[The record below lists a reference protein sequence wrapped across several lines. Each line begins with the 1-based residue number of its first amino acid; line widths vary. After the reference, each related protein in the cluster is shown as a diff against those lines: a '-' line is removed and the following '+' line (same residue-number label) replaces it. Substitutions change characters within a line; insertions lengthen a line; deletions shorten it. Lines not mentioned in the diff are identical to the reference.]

1 MRLRF
6 SCAVVL
12 ALALATGS
20 LVNAQPRQGKIPRI
34 GYLNGGSPAP
44 FARSVDAWRQ
54 GLRELGYIEG
64 QTIFIE
70 YRYAE
75 GHFERLPELAAE
87 LVRLNVDVI
96 LAEGDPVI
104 AAAKQATSTI
114 PIVMTAVGDPVGR
127 GFAQSLA
134 RPGGNITGVS
144 NLAVALTGKWLELAR
159 ELVPGVQHVAI
170 VSNAL
175 NPTHPLFLA
184 EAQAP
189 AQTLGL
195 KVTSIGVKNADDYE
209 TAFAAMVRDR
219 IGAAIVLP
227 DPLSFSA
234 RTRVIEIANRMRV
247 PSVYT
252 FREQAEAG
260 GLIAYGPSLVAN
272 ERRAAAYVDRILK
285 GAKPADLPIQQPTV
299 LDLVV
304 NQKTAAALGITVPPS
319 LLLRADHLV
328 Q

>member
-12 ALALATGS
+12 ALALAIAS
-20 LVNAQPRQGKIPRI
+20 LANAQPRRGKIPRI
-34 GYLNGGSPAP
+34 GYLNGGSPAT
-44 FARSVDAWRQ
+44 FAGTVDAWRQ
-54 GLRELGYIEG
+54 GLRELGYVEG

-70 YRYAE
+70 YRYAD
-75 GHFERLPELAAE
+75 GRFERLPELAAD

-134 RPGGNITGVS
+134 HPGGNITGVS

-159 ELVPGVQHVAI
+159 ELVPGVHHVAI

-189 AQTLGL
+189 AQSLGL
-195 KVTSIGVKNADDYE
+195 KVTNIGVKSIEDYE
-209 TAFAAMVRDR
+209 PAFAAIVREH
-219 IGAAIVLP
+219 IGAAVVLP
-227 DPLSFSA
+227 DPLSFGA
-234 RTRVIEIANRMRV
+234 RARIVEIANRARV

-252 FREQAEAG
+252 FREQVEPG
-260 GLIAYGPSLVAN
+260 GLISYGPNLAAN
-272 ERRAAAYVDRILK
+272 ARRAATYVDRILK
-285 GAKPADLPIQQPTV
+285 GAKPGELPIQQPTSF
-299 LDLVV
+299 DLVV
-304 NQKTAAALGITVPPS
+304 NLKTAAAIGVTVPPS
-319 LLLRADHLV
+319 LLLRADHVV